1 MGLGQGQGSNHL
13 AHCTHVAITPTSRI
27 MVTGNRFS
35 VLLASIIRLGKPGYV
50 QKITMGLTQA
60 HGYLSIISPI
70 PTGFQSPHWRGLPRD
85 ARTARVGTTPT
96 SSFQSPHWR
105 GLPRDAVTPACDGR
119 MIFEVSIPSLAG
131 PAARRRFI
139 CHSVDGLISV
149 SIPSL
154 AGPAARRVCVC
165 SSNLIWGRIQIA
177 RTS

>member
-85 ARTARVGTTPT
+85 MDACIRAYEGCNPR
-96 SSFQSPHWR
+96 FQSPHWR
-105 GLPRDAVTPACDGR
+105 GLPRDCRDLRVN
-119 MIFEVSIPSLAG
+119 F
-131 PAARRRFI
+131 
-139 CHSVDGLISV
+139 ISV
-149 SIPSL
+149 TSCFNPLIGGACRATRGRRGL
-154 AGPAARRVCVC
+154 GPPRPARF
-165 SSNLIWGRIQIA
+165 NPLIGGACRA
-177 RTS
+177 TRSPPHATGG